1 MLQNKEFARELKEK
15 PFTAETYK
23 FISET
28 AIKLQQYKEKTCYF
42 IKID

>member
-1 MLQNKEFARELKEK
+1 MFQDREFAKELKEK

-28 AIKLQQYKEKTCYF
+28 AIKLEQYKEKTGYF
-42 IKID
+42 IKND